1 MLKRSNARPKED
13 ALSNYWLALLSIG
26 FVAATLTYLL
36 AWRIHLMALVDVVW
50 TAGLGIAAIGYLA
63 HMAEP
68 TLRSYVVLAVL
79 LSLVWA
85 TLDVSHPQPCA
96 ERQRRPALRLPDCAL
111 GSARAAQL
119 LSAISVTG
127 TACHLIHVSHQYRHD
142 SHRCSVGTVRLAWH
156 RDRLVRSC
164 W

>member
-1 MLKRSNARPKED
+1 MPKRSNARLKEGP
-13 ALSNYWLALLSIG
+13 LSNYWLALLSIG

-79 LSLVWA
+79 LVWSGRLSTYLIRNRVLIGKEDPRYA
-85 TLDVSHPQPCA
+85 YLTAHWGKHA
-96 ERQRRPALRLPDCAL
+96 RRN
-111 GSARAAQL
+111 
-119 LSAISVTG
+119 
-127 TACHLIHVSHQYRHD
+127 
-142 SHRCSVGTVRLAWH
+142 
-156 RDRLVRSC
+156 
-164 W
+164 